1 MNYNL
6 EIEKII
12 ERIKEK
18 NHKTILLQLAD
29 GLKPEAK
36 NIVDT
41 IEKETNTTVLIWF
54 GSCFGACDTPFGLT
68 QLGVDLTV
76 QFGHNVFIKNPKGW

>member
-6 EIEKII
+6 ETQKII
-12 ERIKEK
+12 DRIKEK

-36 NIVDT
+36 NIADK
-41 IEKETNTTVLIWF
+41 IEKETNANILIWL
-54 GSCFGACDTPFGLT
+54 GSCFGACDMPFGLQ
-68 QLGVDLTV
+68 QLGIDLTV